1 MRDAKQ
7 NFASILMAFSDP
19 KVDEVDQISVDG
31 TMKYLGDLNV
41 NMESAEFLIP
51 LEIVQA
57 PALGE
62 ITKDGFIDGW
72 KKIEG

>member
-1 MRDAKQ
+1 MSSRV
-7 NFASILMAFSDP
+7 FASILTAFLDP
-19 KVDEVDQISVDG
+19 KIDEIDQISVDG

-62 ITKDGFIDGW
+62 ITKDGFVEGW
-72 KKIEG
+72 KNIAG

>member
-1 MRDAKQ
+1 
-7 NFASILMAFSDP
+7 MAFSDP